1 MNRIA
6 LFLGGCMVVRTL
18 FVVLAYTMPALW
30 VRQWMAFPAVVIGL
44 SFFVLYLFGWRQTG
58 REVNYER
65 IWWDPIR
72 PVHGAL
78 YLTFAYLA
86 WTLHPQAYLV
96 LGIDVIFGL
105 LAFVWFHA
113 LSRP

>member
-6 LFLGGCMVVRTL
+6 LFLGGCMVVRL
-18 FVVLAYTMPALW
+18 SFVYLAYTLPPHW
-30 VRQWMAFPAVVIGL
+30 VQWMSIPAALFGL
-44 SFFVLYLFGWRQTG
+44 SFILLNLFHLRQTG

-72 PVHGAL
+72 PVHGMF

-86 WTLHPQAYLV
+86 WTLHPQAYVPLA
-96 LGIDVIFGL
+96 IDIVFGF
-105 LAFVWFHA
+105 LAFIWFHW
-113 LSRP
+113 LR